1 MGEIVVSDSARDTLI
16 SADQNRA
23 MFDRI
28 AGTYDT
34 ANRAIS
40 LGMDIGWRKRTIEML
55 APTEE
60 GLYLDVGTGTGD
72 LAMELLTQVPKAQ
85 VQAIDPSE
93 KMLAVARD
101 KALKLGVSR
110 RPKFQNADA
119 LNLPM
124 PGEIFDGIVCGFCFR
139 NIEHRQKALGEMF
152 RVMKPGGKLLILEAT
167 YPESALVRL
176 GYKLYTPL
184 VPLIGK
190 LFGDGDAYSYLLDSI
205 EDFPRRDT
213 VTGMFRIAGFQQVSA
228 VPLAMGTVSIFEGRK
243 PA

>member
-1 MGEIVVSDSARDTLI
+1 MSDASRDTLI
-16 SADQNRA
+16 SANENRE

-28 AGTYDT
+28 ASTYDT

-40 LGMDIGWRKRTIEML
+40 LGLDIGWRRKTIEML
-55 APTEE
+55 APSEE

-72 LAMELLTQVPKAQ
+72 LAMELLAHVPKAQ
-85 VQAIDPSE
+85 VEAIDPSE

-110 RPKFQNADA
+110 RPRFQNADA

-124 PGEIFDGIVCGFCFR
+124 PDTLFDGIVCGFCFR
-139 NIEHRQKALGEMF
+139 NIEHRQRALSEMF

-167 YPESALVRL
+167 YPENILVRW

-205 EDFPRRDT
+205 EDFPRQDT
-213 VTGMFRIAGFQQVSA
+213 VLGMFRIAGFQGVSST
-228 VPLAMGTVSIFEGRK
+228 PLAMGTVSIFEGRK